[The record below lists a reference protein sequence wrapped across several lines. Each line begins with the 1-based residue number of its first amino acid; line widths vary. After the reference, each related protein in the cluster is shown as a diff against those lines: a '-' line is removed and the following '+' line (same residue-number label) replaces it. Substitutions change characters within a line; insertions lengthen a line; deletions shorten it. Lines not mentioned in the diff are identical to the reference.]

1 MVSPQVGYHL
11 PALKSDVIAYGF
23 AHVLSSFCCYPVGN
37 CDGSQ
42 APGLCAE
49 NPAGLLVLVTLI
61 QQELWDLDN
70 TR

>member
-1 MVSPQVGYHL
+1 MVSPHLGSYL
-11 PALKSDVIAYGF
+11 PALKSDVITYGF
-23 AHVLSSFCCYPVGN
+23 AHILSSFCCHPVSN

-42 APGLCAE
+42 ASGLSAE
-49 NPAGLLVLVTLI
+49 NPAGFLVLVTLI